1 MPSTT
6 PFIMRYNDVVEFWL
20 DLNGLSLETD
30 VSCLPLEQAKSLS
43 RFVTEYPSYS
53 SCLIVSRTALC
64 SVDKVIR

>member
-43 RFVTEYPSYS
+43 RFVTEYY
-53 SCLIVSRTALC
+53 LG
-64 SVDKVIR
+64 